1 MLLINIHKLQVI
13 LAQPIALAALENQV
27 QNIWCILSL
36 DCQNILVLGGT
47 QDFCEGSEVDTESNV
62 TVASVGGEGLCFEHH
77 GDERD
82 VRVVHSLESDA
93 GVIAVEVA
101 ILNEVLDCIYH
112 LYKLARS

>member
-1 MLLINIHKLQVI
+1 
-13 LAQPIALAALENQV
+13 
-27 QNIWCILSL
+27 
-36 DCQNILVLGGT
+36 
-47 QDFCEGSEVDTESNV
+47 
-62 TVASVGGEGLCFEHH
+62 
-77 GDERD
+77 